1 MFKLVL
7 LTDSSL
13 ISKLNKIDTIET
25 TVNQLSQ
32 SNTSTQSSISTLKQG
47 LKETMQSILLQY
59 QHLVARIPSDTIT
72 VTLDDGTSMPKDQW
86 INETNTTIT
95 LWQTI
100 INQL

>member
-13 ISKLNKIDTIET
+13 INKLNKIDTIET
-25 TVNQLSQ
+25 TINQLSQ

-59 QHLVARIPSDTIT
+59 QHLVARIPSDAIT
-72 VTLDDGTSMPKDQW
+72 VTLDDGTSIPKDQW